1 MSIEQVNNLL
11 NEIDTNQATID
22 TNIKKK
28 LLSLQ
33 NNNAVFTEALLKK
46 IRNIMQL
53 IQQLKPKFA
62 ENAEKLQQKQAEL
75 NKCQE
80 DINNYKAQF
89 EQLNEQQSK
98 QNEQISQK
106 QIELDSL
113 NSKITELNEEIERLN
128 QALQE
133 AQSNA
138 DQSNEDDEEFA
149 NAMAEEKQKLADAR
163 QQNDVN
169 NPSNPTELYNQLEA
183 RKQELRNMDLERN
196 KLSRDLS
203 LAQESITKLMTAL
216 TKINQKLLEHIQIIS
231 QIVADIP
238 TMAPYEA
245 DLTAI
250 EQELQQLLSTNTV
263 GGKRRRRRKTK
274 KMRGGYLY
282 SRKSNSN
289 SSSMNR
295 LSGSNSKSKSRTK
308 SRSKSRTKK
317 NIF

>member
-1 MSIEQVNNLL
+1 MSTEQVNNLL
-11 NEIDTNQATID
+11 NEIDANQATID

-46 IRNIMQL
+46 IRNIVEL
-53 IQQLKPKFA
+53 IKQLKPKFA

-113 NSKITELNEEIERLN
+113 NSKIAELNEEIERLN

-138 DQSNEDDEEFA
+138 DQSNDDDEELA
-149 NAMAEEKQKLADAR
+149 NAMAEEQQKLADAR

-169 NPSNPTELYNQLEA
+169 NPSNPTELYNQLQA
-183 RKQELRNMDLERN
+183 RKEELRNMELERN

-203 LAQESITKLMTAL
+203 IAQESITKLMTAL

-231 QIVADIP
+231 QIVSDIP
-238 TMAPYEA
+238 TMAPYEE

-263 GGKRRRRRKTK
+263 GGKRRRRKTK

-295 LSGSNSKSKSRTK
+295 LSGSNSKSKTKTK
-308 SRSKSRTKK
+308 SKSKTKSKK